1 MYRLTQG
8 LATIFCLSVLQGC
21 GGGGGGGGKAP
32 ESQQP
37 PPSNT
42 RPPLKVSAADYQLAL
57 RTSIGTTM
65 NAFNY
70 VKLGGDLAD
79 LMLDLPV
86 PRDVVLLP
94 CPDGG
99 TTLLTIGD
107 RNSDGLFNAG
117 DYVNQAYEDC
127 DNDGS
132 TLDGII
138 RIEIDSVT
146 PKDGGREIQ
155 LLATVV
161 NLTLK
166 LADSAIP
173 PISVNFVGP
182 VSYTRTPSYQEFRLA
197 GASFSSSQVAGA
209 TDVTALGV
217 IYLQDHAADTYRLTF
232 GGSLDSAMF
241 SGPFEFATFA
251 PFTGTIGQYPDAG
264 RLDVIGGSGSSA
276 RLSEEGAAASNPAT
290 VLVAVDSNGDGT
302 ADAAVIDFPWSDVMP
317 RELFDAFRNP
327 VVVATPLMP

>member
-8 LATIFCLSVLQGC
+8 LATIFCLSLLQGC
-21 GGGGGGGGKAP
+21 GGGGGGDGMGP
-32 ESQQP
+32 GPQQP
-37 PPSNT
+37 PPSNS
-42 RPPLKVSAADYQLAL
+42 RPPLRLSAADYQLAL
-57 RTSIGTTM
+57 RSSIGTTM

-86 PRDVVLLP
+86 PGSPVLLP

-99 TTLLTIGD
+99 TTLLTFGD

-127 DNDGS
+127 DNDGT

-138 RIEIDSVT
+138 RIEIENVT

-155 LLATVV
+155 LVATVV
-161 NLTLK
+161 NLTLE
-166 LADSAIP
+166 LANNAVP
-173 PISVNFVGP
+173 QISINFVGP

-197 GASFSSSQVAGA
+197 GASYSSSQVAGA
-209 TDVTALGV
+209 TDATALGV
-217 IYLQDHAADTYRLTF
+217 IYLQDHVANTYRLTF
-232 GGSLDSAMF
+232 GGSLDSAGF
-241 SGPFEFATFA
+241 AGPFEYATFA

-264 RLDVIGGSGSSA
+264 RLDVIGGAGTSA
-276 RLSEEGAAASNPAT
+276 RLSEEGVAASNPAT

-302 ADAAVIDFPWSDVMP
+302 ADAAVIDFAWSEVMP
-317 RELFDAFRNP
+317 RELFDAFSNP
-327 VVVATPLMP
+327 VVVATPVMP